1 MLRVIGGDYMKRK
14 IAGLLSFIMLISSF
28 SVVCGATEG
37 KIIAFPGAE
46 GGGMYTTGG
55 RGCPVYI
62 VDTLA
67 DYDPDT
73 EEPIKGSLRDAV
85 SEDNRMIVFNVSGVI
100 ELKDALRITK
110 RKNLTIAGQTAPGN
124 GITVYGYETNLSNSE
139 NIIIRYMRFRAG
151 SKNVHEGDSMDAIWG
166 RSMKNIMIDHVSTSW
181 STDETMSLYR
191 AENMTVQW
199 SIISESL
206 TMSGHTK
213 GRHGYGAIWGGVN
226 TTYHHNLIANH
237 TSRNPRF
244 GGGTV
249 EADDN
254 EHIAQFDV
262 RNNVVYNWGFNTAYG
277 GGRSKL
283 NYVFNYVKAG
293 NGTREDVK
301 NQLVDC
307 GEANKPSWFYIDGN
321 YMEGNEEVSAD
332 NSKGIYISE
341 ASAPFTTISNTP
353 FEVEG
358 VNSITT
364 DTPKEAY
371 NKVLAM
377 AGATY
382 PKRDAVDARVIN
394 EVKNNK
400 GIFINLESQV
410 GGLPFTEEIKRADD
424 FDKDKDGIADSW
436 ELEHGLNPNK
446 PEDGNALAKDG
457 SGYTNI
463 EKYINSIVDMEYAPE
478 NPEIEITSVANNEI
492 FNENDEIILEA
503 NVDSKANIE
512 KVEFYSDDEIIGTVY
527 SSPYKITV
535 DKLNSGTYHFSA
547 KAIDINGLQTQ
558 ATAVTVYVN
567 SLSESEQ
574 WIGTDIGKPN
584 IKGHTSVENDVI
596 TVKGAGKLKDNSDS
610 CHFAYC
616 ILVGDGEITAKIDN
630 MTPVDN
636 HAFAG
641 LMIRENIAAD
651 AKTVAVGLSHTK
663 PYQWKEKNPLTGK
676 ETTYYRNAFST
687 YIAART
693 EKGGNIDMLEE
704 NLDSLEA
711 AEKSGV
717 QLINDI
723 PFKDLDKFN
732 GYYLKLNRTGNL
744 FTAYISPDGE
754 NWTYLGEKTVKMS
767 EKVYIGMAAD
777 GNKVDNNIDNLNTVE
792 FSNIEFIGSSNA
804 NNKEVK

>member
-1 MLRVIGGDYMKRK
+1 MKRK
-14 IAGLLSFIMLISSF
+14 LAGILTAIMVLSSNTVINVSAENN
-28 SVVCGATEG
+28 V
-37 KIIAFPGAE
+37 IAFPGAE
-46 GGGMYTTGG
+46 GGGMYATGG

-166 RSMKNIMIDHVSTSW
+166 RSMKNVMIDHISTSW

-244 GGGTV
+244 GGGTA

-254 EHIAQFDV
+254 DHIAQFDV
-262 RNNVVYNWGFNTAYG
+262 RNNVIYNWGFNTAYG
-277 GGRSKL
+277 GGRSKV

-293 NGTREDVK
+293 NGTRADVV

-307 GEANKPSWFYIDGN
+307 GEENKPGWFYINGN
-321 YMEGNEEVSAD
+321 YMEGNAQVSED
-332 NSKGIYISE
+332 NSKGVYVSE
-341 ASAPFTTISNTP
+341 KSAPFTTISSTP
-353 FEVEG
+353 FQVEG

-364 DTPKEAY
+364 DTPQEAY

-377 AGATY
+377 SGATY

-394 EVKNNK
+394 QVRSNT
-400 GIFINLESQV
+400 GTFINLESQV
-410 GGLPFTEEIKRADD
+410 GGLPYTEEIKRADD
-424 FDKDKDGIADSW
+424 FDKDRDGIADSW
-436 ELEHGLNPNK
+436 ELENGLSPSK
-446 PEDGNALAKDG
+446 SEDALALSKDG

-463 EKYINSIVDMEYAPE
+463 EKYINSLVDMEYSPE
-478 NPEIEITSVANNEI
+478 NPEIEITSIKNNEI
-492 FNENDEIILEA
+492 FNEKDIIQLEA
-503 NVDSKANIE
+503 SVTSENSIKEVQ
-512 KVEFYSDDEIIGTVY
+512 FYSDDKIIGTVTTE
-527 SSPYKITV
+527 PYKFTV
-535 DKLNSGTYHFSA
+535 ENFKAGTYHFSA
-547 KAIDINGLQTQ
+547 KAIDVNDLQTQ
-558 ATAVTVYVN
+558 ATAVTVHIN
-567 SLSESEQ
+567 SLVDSGEWLS
-574 WIGTDIGKPN
+574 TDIGKPN
-584 IKGHTSVENDVI
+584 ISGHTSVENNTV
-596 TVKGAGKLKDNSDS
+596 TVKGAGKLKENKDT
-610 CHFAYC
+610 CHFAYQ

-630 MTPVDN
+630 MTPIDN

-641 LMIRENIAAD
+641 LMIRESVGSD
-651 AKTVAVGLSHTK
+651 AKTVVVGLSHTK

-676 ETTYYRNAFST
+676 ETTYYRNAFSA
-687 YIAART
+687 YMAARA
-693 EKGGNIDMLEE
+693 EKGGNIDELSE

-711 AEKSGV
+711 AKKSGV

-723 PFKDLDKFN
+723 EFKNLDKFN
-732 GYYLKLNRTGNL
+732 GYYLKLNRTGNV
-744 FTAYISPDGE
+744 FTAYISSDGE
-754 NWTYLGEKTVKMS
+754 NWTYLGKKEVKMS
-767 EKVYIGMAAD
+767 EKVYMGMAVD
-777 GNKVDNNIDNLNTVE
+777 SNKVNNNIDNLNTVE
-792 FSNIEFIGSSNA
+792 FSNVKFTGDNSA
-804 NNKEVK
+804 NVKEVK